1 MSWAISSVR
10 RYNDEIKS
18 LSASVTTIGDVM
30 AAADTR
36 RAVETSRNRCR
47 SASVCLKRAPQRV
60 AVVPGSGTPP
70 LATHRALQRRFPHE
84 PRQRGDQWL
93 TGVKSCLLGGLSRD
107 SRVHPTRLLVVLPL
121 HVGDVPRQSFGLTT
135 SREGHLVVLVDDH
148 LPPEALVR
156 LVAQFAR

>member
-36 RAVETSRNRCR
+36 KAVETSRNRCR
-47 SASVCLKRAPQRV
+47 SASVCLKRAPQ
-60 AVVPGSGTPP
+60 
-70 LATHRALQRRFPHE
+70 RALQRRFPHE

-93 TGVKSCLLGGLSRD
+93 TGVKSCLRGGLSRD
-107 SRVHPTRLLVVLPL
+107 SRVHPTRLHVVLPL
-121 HVGDVPRQSFGLTT
+121 
-135 SREGHLVVLVDDH
+135 
-148 LPPEALVR
+148 
-156 LVAQFAR
+156 